1 MAGRTMRGRGAML
14 AVVLALAACTGGQS
28 APVNTVPGVSPSLAW
43 QITQTPTSLVLGLQD
58 RRAFYRLT
66 GATLRGP
73 GGQVVPA
80 REISRNETDRVG
92 VGGPYGGV
100 GVGVGGGSRSGVGIG
115 LSFPI
120 LGGGGSTRDRRETE
134 VIFAVPDNGAG
145 LAGWP
150 ADWVIDLALE
160 DNDGTTSSATIA
172 VPAATP

>member
-1 MAGRTMRGRGAML
+1 MVAGNWVRRRGWVL
-14 AVVLALAACTGGQS
+14 AVVLAVAACSGTP
-28 APVNTVPGVSPSLAW
+28 AEPVNTVAGVSPSLAW
-43 QITQTPTSLVLGLQD
+43 QITQTPTTLVLGLQD

-73 GGQVVPA
+73 TGQTLAA

-92 VGGPYGGV
+92 VGGPFGGV

-115 LSFPI
+115 LNFPI
-120 LGGGGSTRDRRETE
+120 LGGSHGRDRRETE

-150 ADWVIDLALE
+150 AEWVVELALE
-160 DNDGTTSSATIA
+160 DNSGVASSATIP
-172 VPAATP
+172 VPADSP